1 MVKETGMISPGGA
14 WKRAIGCA
22 ALCVPLAALAGDWTL
37 RMDGIGPLTLGLRYD
52 AANRLVGGTLHREE
66 WSSDTDACYYASIG
80 NHPDVLLMFAD
91 GALRRVDVMR
101 EGVPTAE
108 GIAVGDTVRRVF
120 EVYPGVASEPD
131 AYDDR
136 EHYLTVRSRN
146 TGLALRF
153 ATHEGRIA
161 SFHAGRWKE
170 VQYIE
175 GCL

>member
-1 MVKETGMISPGGA
+1 MAKETEMIGPTGA
-14 WKRAIGCA
+14 WKRAVGCVS
-22 ALCVPLAALAGDWTL
+22 LCLPLVAMAGDWTL

-52 AANRLVGGTLHREE
+52 EANRLVGNTLHRDE

-80 NHPDVLLMFAD
+80 NRPHILLMFTD
-91 GALRRVDVMR
+91 GVLRRVDVMDAAAR
-101 EGVPTAE
+101 TAE
-108 GIAVGDTVRRVF
+108 GISVGDPVQRVF
-120 EVYPGVASEPD
+120 ATYPKLASEPD

-136 EHYLTVRSRN
+136 ERYLTVRSRN